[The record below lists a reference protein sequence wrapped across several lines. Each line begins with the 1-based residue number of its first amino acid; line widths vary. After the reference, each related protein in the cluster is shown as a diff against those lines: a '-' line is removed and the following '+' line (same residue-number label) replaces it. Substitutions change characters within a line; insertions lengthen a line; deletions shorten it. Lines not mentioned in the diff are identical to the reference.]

1 MYLTL
6 VMTNTVVAYLGN
18 EATVEVEHSGGCESH
33 GVLELCQR
41 EQLHLCHISTVPM
54 LGAYS
59 NIKTTRIFT

>member
-1 MYLTL
+1 MMYLTL

-41 EQLHLCHISTVPM
+41 EQLHLCHISTYVRC
-54 LGAYS
+54 LQ
-59 NIKTTRIFT
+59 